1 MTVEH
6 DEEDAARAR
15 AIRRLRTR
23 GLEAAVN
30 ALIDLAED
38 RSAPANSR
46 AAAASALARG
56 NGLYATT
63 GNEPRKALH
72 EMSAEEL
79 KREADEIERERRE
92 FLALMEA
99 GAEGSGDVFE

>member
-6 DEEDAARAR
+6 DDEDAARMR
-15 AIRRLRTR
+15 AIRKLRSR
-23 GLEAAVN
+23 GLEVAVD
-30 ALIDLAED
+30 ALIDLASD
-38 RSAPANSR
+38 KSAPANSR

-56 NGLYATT
+56 NGLYGTT
-63 GNEPRKALH
+63 SNEPRKPLH
-72 EMSAEEL
+72 EMTAAEL

-99 GAEGSGDVFE
+99 GTEGSVFE

>member
-38 RSAPANSR
+38 KSAPANSR

-63 GNEPRKALH
+63 GNEPPKALH
-72 EMSAEEL
+72 EMTAAEL
-79 KREADEIERERRE
+79 KAAGEEIERERRE

-99 GAEGSGDVFE
+99 GAEGNGDVFE